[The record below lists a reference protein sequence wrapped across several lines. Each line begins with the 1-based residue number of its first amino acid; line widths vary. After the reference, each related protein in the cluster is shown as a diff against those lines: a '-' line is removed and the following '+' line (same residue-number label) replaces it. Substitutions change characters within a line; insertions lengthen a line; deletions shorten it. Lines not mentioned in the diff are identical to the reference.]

1 MKKRVEICSVDSRT
15 FVRELLALGKQGAT
29 LPDDAG
35 VFKGMMLRAQVEIDD
50 DVLVK
55 ENQNVRVL
63 PQEKGRIKDNVK
75 AEVAKKTAGRKP
87 SVKKEEVKE
96 DDLSDKEEI
105 KE

>member
-63 PQEKGRIKDNVK
+63 PQEKGRIKDAVAK
-75 AEVAKKTAGRKP
+75 DAVDRKTAKKTAT
-87 SVKKEEVKE
+87 KKEETE
-96 DDLSDKEEI
+96 SNPSEEQDKE
-105 KE
+105 